1 MAIATTNAY
10 TYASPITKA
19 PTFDRSEVTIEGK
32 KTIYKID
39 YRYRKDYPNDHIKW
53 CRRNMGQR
61 SSGWD
66 FMWVSELLIIE
77 VWDDK
82 LKFMYEM
89 WKN

>member
-1 MAIATTNAY
+1 MAI
-10 TYASPITKA
+10 TKNTGTFA
-19 PTFDRSEVTIEGK
+19 PVMRNIEPDDRSEVTILGG

-39 YRYRKDYPNDHIKW
+39 YRHRKGYPNDHIKW

-66 FMWVSELLIIE
+66 FMWVGELLIIE
-77 VWDDK
+77 IWDEK
-82 LKFMYEM
+82 LKFMYEI

>member
-1 MAIATTNAY
+1 MAITKLGTF
-10 TYASPITKA
+10 TPTIHASSN
-19 PTFDRSEVTIEGK
+19 FDRSEVTTRGD

-39 YRYRKDYPNDHIKW
+39 YRYRKDYLNSHIKW

-61 SSGWD
+61 GSGWD
-66 FMWVSELLIIE
+66 FMWISDLLMIE
-77 VWDDK
+77 IWDDK

>member
-1 MAIATTNAY
+1 MAITTNTHIRLAP
-10 TYASPITKA
+10 ASRIII
-19 PTFDRSEVTIEGK
+19 DRSEVTTRGD

-39 YRYRKDYPNDHIKW
+39 YRNRKDYPGDHIKW
-53 CRRNMGQR
+53 CRRNMGDR
-61 SSGWD
+61 GTGWD
-66 FMWVSELLIIE
+66 FMWISELLVIE

>member
-1 MAIATTNAY
+1 MAISATNAY
-10 TYASPITKA
+10 TYVSPISQS
-19 PTFDRSEVTIEGK
+19 PTFDRSAVTTEGK

-39 YRYRKDYPNDHIKW
+39 YRHHKGYPNDHIKW

-77 VWDDK
+77 IWDEK

>member
-1 MAIATTNAY
+1 MAITTN
-10 TYASPITKA
+10 THIRFTPGSIVTI
-19 PTFDRSEVTIEGK
+19 DRSEVTTSGS

-39 YRYRKDYPNDHIKW
+39 YRHHKGYPNEHIKW
-53 CRRNMGQR
+53 CRRNMGHR
-61 SSGWD
+61 GSGWD

-77 VWDDK
+77 IWDDK

>member
-1 MAIATTNAY
+1 MIYLNTKIESLGRKEVVSIAN
-10 TYASPITKA
+10 ICL
-19 PTFDRSEVTIEGK
+19 R
-32 KTIYKID
+32 
-39 YRYRKDYPNDHIKW
+39 W

-61 SSGWD
+61 NSGWD

-77 VWDDK
+77 IWDDK

>member
-1 MAIATTNAY
+1 MAISTTNAY
-10 TYASPITKA
+10 TYNSFITKP
-19 PTFDRSEVTIEGK
+19 PTFDRSEVTTQGR

-39 YRYRKDYPNDHIKW
+39 YRHRKDYPNDHIKW

-77 VWDDK
+77 IWDDK